1 MRRNRKRSKKM
12 SVMAANTMHF
22 GAVIVMLFVMVIIN
36 YLASSSCQKLMKS
49 IGEKER
55 ALNRLEE
62 ERVRESARWE
72 EMKTPEKLESALL
85 QHGLAMR
92 YPKAD
97 QVVRLKANGRPYPG
111 QLSVAKA
118 RQRNGLTAASYQAAE
133 DGPSVPVS
141 RKRRSQYRK
150 LR

>member
-12 SVMAANTMHF
+12 SVMATNTMNF
-22 GAVIVMLFVMVIIN
+22 GVLIVMLVVMVIIN
-36 YLASSSCQKLMKS
+36 LRASYSCQHLMKS

-55 ALNRLEE
+55 MLDKLEE

-97 QVVRLKANGRPYPG
+97 QVVRMKADGRPYPG
-111 QLSVAKA
+111 QISVAKA
-118 RQRNGLTAASYQAAE
+118 LQRNGLPAVTYDEPAARL
-133 DGPSVPVS
+133 S
-141 RKRRSQYRK
+141 RPASMKRHSQYRK
-150 LR
+150 AR

>member
-12 SVMAANTMHF
+12 SVMAANMMHF

-36 YLASSSCQKLMKS
+36 LLASSSCQQLMKS

-55 ALNRLEE
+55 VLDKLEE
-62 ERVRESARWE
+62 ERVRASARWE

-85 QHGLAMR
+85 KHGLAMR

-97 QVVRLKANGRPYPG
+97 QVVRIKANGRPYPG

-118 RQRNGLTAASYQAAE
+118 QQRNGLTAAKYQSEAVAL
-133 DGPSVPVS
+133 SVPVA
-141 RKRRSQYRK
+141 RKRQSRYRK
-150 LR
+150 SR

>member
-12 SVMAANTMHF
+12 SVMAANTLHF
-22 GAVIVMLFVMVIIN
+22 VAVILMLFVMVIIN
-36 YLASSSCQKLMKS
+36 LLASSSCQQLMKN

-55 ALNRLEE
+55 ALGKLEE

-85 QHGLAMR
+85 RHGLAMK
-92 YPKAD
+92 YPKPD
-97 QVVRLKANGRPYPG
+97 QVVRMKANGKPYPG

-118 RQRNGLTAASYQAAE
+118 RQRNGLAAAAYE
-133 DGPSVPVS
+133 SPQTELSRPAA

-150 LR
+150 VR

>member
-1 MRRNRKRSKKM
+1 MRKNRKRSKKM

-36 YLASSSCQKLMKS
+36 LLASSSCQQLMKS

-55 ALNRLEE
+55 ALDKLEE
-62 ERVRESARWE
+62 ERVRESVRWE

-85 QHGLAMR
+85 RHGLAMR

-97 QVVRLKANGRPYPG
+97 QVVRIKANGKPYPG

-118 RQRNGLTAASYQAAE
+118 QQRNGLAAAEYHSEAAKLSAPAAS
-133 DGPSVPVS
+133 
-141 RKRRSQYRK
+141 RRRSRYRK
-150 LR
+150 AR